1 MPSLERFVI
10 FIALAASSL
19 GAVFVGTRWL
29 GLRGGA
35 LRRGLAMMLEAIGLG
50 VVFFVANIAAGTAF
64 IIAMRLTTGWF
75 LSVYV
80 MDDLVLP
87 LLSLCEA
94 MIFQAWR
101 RS

>member
-1 MPSLERFVI
+1 MPSPERFVI

-19 GAVFVGTRWL
+19 GAVLIGTRWL
-29 GLRGGA
+29 GLRSAA
-35 LRRGLAMMLEAIGLG
+35 LTRGLGMTLEAIGLA

-64 IIAMRLTTGWF
+64 ISAIRVTTGVF
-75 LSVYV
+75 VSVYV

-87 LLSLCEA
+87 LLSLLEA

>member
-1 MPSLERFVI
+1 MPPLERFVI
-10 FIALAASSL
+10 VIAVAASSL
-19 GAVFVGTRWL
+19 GAVVIGTRWL
-29 GLRGGA
+29 GLRSAA
-35 LRRGLAMMLEAIGLG
+35 LTRGLGMTLEAIGLA

-64 IIAMRLTTGWF
+64 IIATRMMTGWF
-75 LSVYV
+75 VSVYV

-87 LLSLCEA
+87 LLSLFEA

>member
-1 MPSLERFVI
+1 MERFVI
-10 FIALAASSL
+10 FIAVAASSL
-19 GAVFVGTRWL
+19 GAVFIGTRWL
-29 GLRGGA
+29 GVRSAA
-35 LRRGLAMMLEAIGLG
+35 LPRALGMTLDAIGLA

-64 IIAMRLTTGWF
+64 IIATRMTTGWF
-75 LSVYV
+75 VSVYV

-87 LLSLCEA
+87 LLSLFEA

>member
-10 FIALAASSL
+10 FFALAASSL

-29 GLRGGA
+29 GLRGSA
-35 LRRGLAMMLEAIGLG
+35 LTRGVGMTLEAIGLA

-64 IIAMRLTTGWF
+64 ISAIRMTTGWF
-75 LSVYV
+75 VSVYV

-87 LLSLCEA
+87 LLSLFEA
-94 MIFQAWR
+94 ILFQAWR

>member
-1 MPSLERFVI
+1 MATLERFVI

-19 GAVFVGTRWL
+19 GALFVGTRWL
-29 GLRGGA
+29 GLRGAA
-35 LRRGLAMMLEAIGLG
+35 LTRGLGMTLEAIGLA

-64 IIAMRLTTGWF
+64 ISAIRMTTGWF
-75 LSVYV
+75 VSVYV

-87 LLSLCEA
+87 LLSLFEA
-94 MIFQAWR
+94 MVFQAWR

>member
-1 MPSLERFVI
+1 MPPLDRFVLL
-10 FIALAASSL
+10 IALAASSA
-19 GAVFVGTRWL
+19 GAVLVGTRWL
-29 GLRGGA
+29 GLPRAA
-35 LRRGLAMMLEAIGLG
+35 LTRGLGMTLEAIGLG
-50 VVFFVANIAAGTAF
+50 VVFFAANVLAGMAF
-64 IIAMRLTTGWF
+64 ISAIRITTGWF

-87 LLSLCEA
+87 LLSLFEA